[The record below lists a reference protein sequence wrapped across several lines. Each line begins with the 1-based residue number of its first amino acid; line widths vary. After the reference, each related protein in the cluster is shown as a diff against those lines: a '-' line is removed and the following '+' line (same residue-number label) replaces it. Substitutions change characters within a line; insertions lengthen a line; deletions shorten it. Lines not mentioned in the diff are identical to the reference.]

1 MLRKIVLSLIG
12 VLALV
17 ATVPTQGFAQGW
29 LISPPVNPASGS
41 TTSVTS
47 TDNVCILTRYVGA
60 GAGKQT
66 VEVAAGG
73 DITYKLATVADA
85 TTGSPSLNGIFDLS
99 TPAAAVDTYGELVSL
114 INTTGSNWKAVL
126 VNCLA
131 ADTTDNTLVT
141 LAATDATTPKGVA
154 LYRDNTVSLTSL
166 VSALPPG
173 ADTDI
178 RFWTTGTSVNTRIN
192 PNPFGNFQTFVQA
205 IHEKITSSGTVGQ
218 FRILG
223 ITPTYSSTGVY
234 SEVVRVIFSTLGGAT
249 TVDNNQSF
257 DGFPIV
263 GAPNEKLAADITT
276 GTALTVINM
285 QIGGFTRK
293 VNP

>member
-1 MLRKIVLSLIG
+1 MRKFLLTIALAA
-12 VLALV
+12 LALP
-17 ATVPTQGFAQGW
+17 AAAQGW
-29 LISPPVNPASGS
+29 LLSPPVNPASGS

-47 TDNVCILTRYVGA
+47 TDNVCILTRYVGTTV
-60 GAGKQT
+60 GKQT

-73 DITYKLATVADA
+73 DITYKIASVADA

-131 ADTTDNTLVT
+131 ADSTDNTLFT
-141 LAATDATTPKGVA
+141 LGATDATTPKGVA
-154 LYRDNTVSLTSL
+154 LYRDNTVALTSL

-173 ADTDI
+173 ADTDF
-178 RFWTTGTSVNTRIN
+178 RFWTTGTGAATRIN
-192 PNPFGNFQTFVQA
+192 PNPFASFQTFVQA
-205 IHEKITSSGTVGQ
+205 IHEKITSSGTVAQ
-218 FRILG
+218 FRVLG
-223 ITPTYSSTGVY
+223 ITPSYTATGVY
-234 SEVVRVIFSTLGGAT
+234 SETVRTIFSTLGGAT

-257 DGFPIV
+257 DGFPLV
-263 GAPNEKLAADITT
+263 GAPGEKMATDITT

-285 QIGGFTRK
+285 QVGGFSRK
-293 VNP
+293 VTP